1 MALTAVVTDH
11 WIVPTDQALPFVSH
25 AGLSKVCFTAAAT
38 QADGRDASNVDTFND
53 IDDWWSAV
61 SESYLDVPDRRVAL
75 QVGCTRTV
83 AELYAHVWGEDRLAW
98 LQICRAFA
106 VLYLWCG
113 FLKVATVTRNYAEA
127 SAGRWLSSALA
138 VFLAGAQLCFGEAAW
153 FLFLAIVQ
161 KAMTDAPDFLD
172 RGTFE
177 NYEGWS
183 FWAFFAAVQF
193 TALCTS
199 MYLFV
204 EVATGCVADRKRRFA
219 AFDWRGGR
227 RVRTYHRAKTI

>member
-11 WIVPTDQALPFVSH
+11 WIVPTGQALPFVSH
-25 AGLSKVCFTAAAT
+25 AGLWKVCFTAAAT
-38 QADGRDASNVDTFND
+38 QADGRDITNVDTFND

-204 EVATGCVADRKRRFA
+204 EVATGASHSRETKDS
-219 AFDWRGGR
+219 
-227 RVRTYHRAKTI
+227 